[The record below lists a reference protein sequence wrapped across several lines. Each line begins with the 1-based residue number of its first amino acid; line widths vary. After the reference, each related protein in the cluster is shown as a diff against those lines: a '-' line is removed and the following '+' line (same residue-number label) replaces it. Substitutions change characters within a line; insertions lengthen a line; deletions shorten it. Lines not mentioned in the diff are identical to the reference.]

1 MEMENRLYYGD
12 NLGVMRDSIEDESID
27 LIYLDPPFNSRATY
41 NILFKDESGEF
52 APSQVKAFS
61 DTWHW
66 YDAAEDYD
74 ELRIRAPEAV
84 RRLIE
89 GLYDFMG
96 PCSMM
101 AYLVMMTSRLLEM
114 KRILKK
120 TGSLYLHCD
129 PTAGHYLKILLDHIF
144 GFKNYRN
151 EIIWKRT
158 LGHHLATRR
167 FDVMTDFLF
176 FYSKTDDYIY
186 NPRFRPLI
194 EEEVIAKFP
203 YIEEE
208 TERRFTHRQLEQPQ
222 NVRTKGETRIIQ
234 GKTIKTEQGWRWSQE
249 TIDKR
254 FKINPYLIYW
264 TSSGRPRYK
273 IYADEYKGQ
282 KVGSLWDDIMPLS
295 SNDRERLGYPTQKPL
310 ALLERIIE
318 ASSNP
323 GDIVFDPFC
332 GCGTT
337 IEAAEKLG
345 RRWMGVDITH
355 LAIQLI
361 RKRLN
366 DAFEEECR
374 YRIIGIPED
383 YGSARALAQQDKYEF
398 QWWALSLVD
407 ARPFGGEDAK
417 KKGRDRGIDGIYPF
431 IDDVKR
437 KSKIAV
443 ISVKGGKTGPVDVRE
458 LKGTVEREK
467 AAMGVLII
475 LDPPTKEMRNEAASA
490 GFYESELF
498 KKKFPRIQILS
509 VKEYFDEGQRAQL
522 PMFTGRSIAFKR
534 APRVKK
540 SDDNNQNSLPL

>member
-1 MEMENRLYYGD
+1 MENRLYYGD
-12 NLGVMRDSIEDESID
+12 NLRVMRENIPDESVD
-27 LIYLDPPFNSRATY
+27 LIYLDPPFNSKATY
-41 NILFKDESGEF
+41 NILFKDEMGEV

-74 ELRIRAPEAV
+74 ELRIQAPETV
-84 RRLIE
+84 RRLVE
-89 GLYDFMG
+89 GLYDFIG

-167 FDVMTDFLF
+167 FDVMTDFIY

-186 NPRFRPLI
+186 NPRFRPLT
-194 EEEVIAKFP
+194 EEEIIDKFP

-254 FKINPYLIYW
+254 LKINPYLVYW

-282 KVGSLWDDIMPLS
+282 KVGSLWDDIQPLS

-310 ALLERIIE
+310 ALLERIIA

-383 YGSARALAQQDKYEF
+383 YGSARALAMQDKYEF

-417 KKGRDRGIDGIYPF
+417 KKGGDRGIDGIYPF
-431 IDDVKR
+431 IDDEKR
-437 KSKIAV
+437 KSKIV
-443 ISVKGGKTGPVDVRE
+443 IISVKGGKTGPVDVRE
-458 LKGTVEREK
+458 LKGTVEREN
-467 AAMGVLII
+467 AAMGVLIT
-475 LDPPTKEMRNEAASA
+475 LDPPTKEMRNEAAAA

-498 KKKFPRIQILS
+498 KKKFPKIQILS

-522 PMFTGRSIAFKR
+522 PMFTGRSIAFKQ
-534 APRVKK
+534 APKVRKGDK
-540 SDDNNQNSLPL
+540 DNQNSLLL

>member
-1 MEMENRLYYGD
+1 MENRLYYGD
-12 NLGVMRDSIEDESID
+12 NLRVMRENIPDESVD
-27 LIYLDPPFNSRATY
+27 LIYLDPPFNSKATY
-41 NILFKDESGEF
+41 NILFKDEMGEV

-74 ELRIRAPEAV
+74 ELRIQAPETV
-84 RRLIE
+84 RRLVE
-89 GLYDFMG
+89 GLYDFIG

-167 FDVMTDFLF
+167 FDVMTDFIY
-176 FYSKTDDYIY
+176 FYSKTDDYVY
-186 NPRFRPLI
+186 NPLFSPLK
-194 EEEVIAKFP
+194 EEETIVKFP

-222 NVRTKGETRIIQ
+222 NVKTKGETRIIQ
-234 GKTIKTEQGWRWSQE
+234 GKTIKTEQGWRWSQD

-254 FKINPYLIYW
+254 LKRNPYLVYW

-282 KVGSLWDDIMPLS
+282 KVGSLWDDIQPLS

-310 ALLERIIE
+310 ALLERIIA

-383 YGSARALAQQDKYEF
+383 YGSARALAMQDKYEF

-417 KKGRDRGIDGIYPF
+417 KKGGDRGIDGIYPF
-431 IDDVKR
+431 IDDEKR
-437 KSKIAV
+437 KSKIV
-443 ISVKGGKTGPVDVRE
+443 IISVKGGKTGPVDVRE
-458 LKGTVEREK
+458 LKGTVEREN
-467 AAMGVLII
+467 AAMGVLIT
-475 LDPPTKEMRNEAASA
+475 LDPPTKEMRNEAAAA

-498 KKKFPRIQILS
+498 KKKFPKIQILS

-522 PMFTGRSIAFKR
+522 PMFTGRSIAFKQ
-534 APRVKK
+534 APKVRKGDK
-540 SDDNNQNSLPL
+540 DNQNSLLL